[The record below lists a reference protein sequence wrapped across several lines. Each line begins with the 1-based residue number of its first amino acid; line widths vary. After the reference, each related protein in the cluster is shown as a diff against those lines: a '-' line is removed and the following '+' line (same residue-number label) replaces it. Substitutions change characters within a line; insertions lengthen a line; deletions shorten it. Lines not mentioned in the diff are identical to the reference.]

1 MIDHNSRRRNVSS
14 GAPWETIHGYSRA
27 VRIGPHIAVSGTAAV
42 GPGGE
47 ALGGADMYLQAV
59 KCLEIIEAALQKS
72 GASLDDVIRTRVFT
86 TDISQWEAIARA
98 HNEFFAAV
106 RPASTLLEVSR
117 LISPAL
123 LVEIEA
129 DAICEA

>member
-1 MIDHNSRRRNVSS
+1 
-14 GAPWETIHGYSRA
+14 
-27 VRIGPHIAVSGTAAV
+27 
-42 GPGGE
+42 
-47 ALGGADMYLQAV
+47 MYLQAV

-72 GASLDDVIRTRVFT
+72 GANLDDVIRTRVFT
-86 TDISQWEAIARA
+86 TDISQWQAIARA
-98 HNEFFAAV
+98 HNEFFGAV
-106 RPASTLLEVSR
+106 RPASTLVEVSR